1 MDIPNVVRRLSM
13 LGLAGVLAGTG
24 YVIYDL
30 IAVQTGFKDASID
43 SVVAL
48 LRDPASRD
56 ATIAQ
61 FGKNKRTGMTL
72 SQLWQIEYDCNK
84 SVGRPCGNGYIDYTI
99 KAIKKNSIEVAV
111 GTVVTNEADK
121 VFSFVDTSRN
131 GCTYLGTMSTR
142 AQDLFSTVLVDK
154 KACVT
159 PDGAQLIENVDYA
172 IPLTKFTPIDSG
184 TKLKMYRTVVMPF
197 LGRMLDP
204 SYTADQLVKAIE
216 DCKSDPACAEALPK

>member
-1 MDIPNVVRRLSM
+1 MDIPNVTRRLCV

-24 YVIYDL
+24 YAIYDL

-56 ATIAQ
+56 ATIDQ

-99 KAIKKNSIEVAV
+99 KAIKKNSIQVAV
-111 GTVVTNEADK
+111 GTVVTNEANR

-142 AQDLFSTVLVDK
+142 AEDLFATVLVDK

-159 PDGAQLIENVDYA
+159 PAGAQLIENADYA
-172 IPLTKFTPIDSG
+172 IPLTKFTPIEAGS
-184 TKLKMYRTVVMPF
+184 KLTMYRTVVLPF
-197 LGRMLDP
+197 LGRMIDP
-204 SYTADQLVKAIE
+204 SYTAGELVKAIE
-216 DCKSDPACAEALPK
+216 DCKNDAACAKELPQ

>member
-1 MDIPNVVRRLSM
+1 MDFEDKMDKVKAV
-13 LGLAGVLAGTG
+13 VLATAVGLIG
-24 YVIYDL
+24 YGIYD
-30 IAVQTGFKDASID
+30 IVSVQTGYKDASID

-61 FGKNKRTGMTL
+61 FGKNERTGITL

-111 GTVVTNEADK
+111 GHVVTNEADK

-197 LGRMLDP
+197 LGRMIDP
-204 SYTADQLVKAIE
+204 SYTAGELVKAIE
-216 DCKSDPACAEALPK
+216 DCKKDAACAKELPQ